1 MATTIETETDIAFEA
16 LYEIEALKDLI
27 TETILQSTDQLSSC
41 VVSYAYVAIQKF
53 IAHCKDHNINPL
65 QMSYDDIKE
74 FVDSNL
80 KKELDQEIKLLR

>member
-1 MATTIETETDIAFEA
+1 MATTIETETEIAFEA

-27 TETILQSTDQLSSC
+27 TETILNSTDQLSSC

-53 IAHCKDHNINPL
+53 IAHCKDHGLDPL
-65 QMSYDDIKE
+65 TMSYDEIKQ